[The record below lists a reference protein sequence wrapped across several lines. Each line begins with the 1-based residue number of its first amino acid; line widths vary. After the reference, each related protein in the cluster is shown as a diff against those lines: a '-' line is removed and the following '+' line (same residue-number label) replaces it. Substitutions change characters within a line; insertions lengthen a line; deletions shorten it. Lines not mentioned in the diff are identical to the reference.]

1 MLPATTEKVKFLISK
16 KTVIPANIRLDEDV
30 CRLRLQKASSRRLDE
45 DESILINHT
54 SSEDV
59 FVKTNIF
66 VLSLRL

>member
-45 DESILINHT
+45 D
-54 SSEDV
+54 
-59 FVKTNIF
+59 
-66 VLSLRL
+66 